1 MGECFIDYTVINSQP
16 SEDRLTELLDALVST
31 FGLEESAED
40 LFWHGV
46 FFKPQNYVNY
56 EFDYDGIDFEVP
68 SALCSECGDYD
79 GKVDYVKG
87 IMGKVM
93 RGEIRKPEWM
103 RHVELEM
110 TCNEF
115 GQAPSSFLFI
125 EAKDDRY
132 RRLADAL
139 LSFLYSPNMVI
150 TMCRA

>member
-68 SALCSECGDYD
+68 SALCSDPAAHRYELCPASSGPCRD
-79 GKVDYVKG
+79 GGVHQYPSCLCRRKQGHIHFQG
-87 IMGKVM
+87 IG
-93 RGEIRKPEWM
+93 
-103 RHVELEM
+103 
-110 TCNEF
+110 
-115 GQAPSSFLFI
+115 
-125 EAKDDRY
+125 
-132 RRLADAL
+132 
-139 LSFLYSPNMVI
+139 
-150 TMCRA
+150 